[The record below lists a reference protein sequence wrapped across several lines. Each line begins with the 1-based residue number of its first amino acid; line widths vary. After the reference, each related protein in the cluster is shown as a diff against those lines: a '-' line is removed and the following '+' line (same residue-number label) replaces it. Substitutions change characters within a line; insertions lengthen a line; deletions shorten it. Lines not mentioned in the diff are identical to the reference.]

1 MMVGRGCG
9 VQQQEA
15 RGTVVAVVKRMICLA
30 VVMVVVVMVVGVVAW
45 VWVVVVCKR
54 VVGRMVAVGG

>member
-30 VVMVVVVMVVGVVAW
+30 VVMGVGVVGVVAW